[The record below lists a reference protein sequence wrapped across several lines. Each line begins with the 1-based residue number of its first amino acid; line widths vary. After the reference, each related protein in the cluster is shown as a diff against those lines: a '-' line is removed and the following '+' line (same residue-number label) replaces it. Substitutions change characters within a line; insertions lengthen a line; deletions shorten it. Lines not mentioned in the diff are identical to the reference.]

1 MALTK
6 ITKTGINDAAVERA
20 KVGADA
26 IDATKIADDAISE
39 EHIDITAITGNTE
52 LSATAADDDVLLI
65 YDTSAGAIKKIQS
78 SNVGVQGPTVSSIS
92 PTNFLTGDGTGN
104 YTLVITGTG
113 FVAGTTAKLVTSGGT
128 DIAFDT
134 VTVNSTTQLTCVVA
148 KNTSNLTN
156 ANEPFD
162 VVVTTPNNIQA
173 RLDNNLNINAQPV
186 YVTSAGSL
194 GTVTGNDSGLRFV
207 INANDPESAGVVTY
221 EKQSGTI
228 PPGLSLSNESSEGG
242 IGVISGT
249 VSDPAATTT
258 FNFVIRA
265 VDAASNTSSRA
276 FSIAV
281 NKQIQY
287 QTFTASG
294 TFAVPSGMSQL
305 HEVLVVAGGGGG
317 GATPG
322 NHGSGGGGAGGLIFM
337 PNYPVTPGG
346 TIAVTVGCAG
356 GPASGSPGS
365 GPSGQDSVF
374 GASPSPGLGQGGALT
389 AKGGSGGAGGNGPGA
404 TSDGGSVGGRSQSGA
419 SAGSATQPTQPG
431 NSGAYGFGNG
441 GGSGASPGTNGAGGG
456 GGAGATG
463 SPDAGARGG
472 NGGNG
477 RAYTIA
483 DGTTSVYYAG
493 GGGGGNGSDNTNP
506 ACTPSGGQGGGARG
520 GSGGGSGNGSGAT
533 GTANRGGGGGGS
545 SNGNNAYGGG
555 KGVVIVKY

>member
-1 MALTK
+1 MALNK
-6 ITKTGINDAAVERA
+6 IKKNSIT
-20 KVGADA
+20 ADA

-39 EHIDITAITGNTE
+39 EHLDVTAITGNAE
-52 LSATAADDDVLLI
+52 LSASSASDDLLLI
-65 YDTSAGAIKKIQS
+65 FDTSAGVVKKIQS

-104 YTLVITGTG
+104 HTLVITGTG
-113 FVAGTTAKLVTSGGT
+113 FVAGSTAKLVTSGGT

-134 VTVNSTTQLTCVVA
+134 VTINSLTQITGVVA
-148 KNTSNLTN
+148 KNTANLTN

-162 VVVTTPNNIQA
+162 VVVTAPNNIVG

-207 INANDPESAGVVTY
+207 VNANDPESAGVVTY
-221 EKQSGTI
+221 ELQSGTI

-249 VSDPAATTT
+249 VNDPTATTT

-276 FSIAV
+276 FAITV

-317 GATPG
+317 GGTPG
-322 NHGSGGGGAGGLIFM
+322 QHGSGGGGAGGLIFM

-346 TIAVTVGCAG
+346 TIAVTVGCGG
-356 GPASGSPGS
+356 GPAGAPAPD

-374 GASPSPGLGQGGALT
+374 GASPSPGLGSGGVLT
-389 AKGGSGGAGGNGPGA
+389 AKGGSGGAGGGTPGS
-404 TSDGGSVGGRSQSGA
+404 TSPGGSVGGRSQGTA
-419 SAGSATQPTQPG
+419 PSAGSAIQPTQPG
-431 NSGAYGFGNG
+431 NSGAYGFGNLG
-441 GGSGASPGTNGAGGG
+441 GAGAHPSTHGAGGG
-456 GGAGATG
+456 GGAGAAG
-463 SPDAGARGG
+463 QNDAGVRGG
-472 NGGNG
+472 GGG
-477 RAYTIA
+477 IGKAYTIA
-483 DGTTSVYYAG
+483 DGTTPVYYAG
-493 GGGGGNGSDNTNP
+493 GGGGGNGSQCTSPGNTP
-506 ACTPSGGQGGGARG
+506 AGGQGGGARG

-555 KGVVIVKY
+555 RGVVIVKY